1 MSFLICIIL
10 CVFSSAVFAFAL
22 PNEILNFGSNILGFL
37 ALIPLYIVFSK
48 TKNRKTLAV
57 CFGLWVALVQLMGSF
72 WLGFFKDYAGF
83 TLGASSVAYFVL
95 AAAFAPAFYE
105 TLHIKHKALRPF
117 FFAIIW
123 VFWEWFKSN
132 GFLGYPWGTL
142 EMTAF
147 NAHWLK
153 QIADITGVWGI
164 SFVMAFSS
172 ASIAQVALSFMEGFL
187 AKGKLSK
194 KLFITQA
201 RLLGFAFFICCVSG
215 LYSYARLKQ
224 PLKQV
229 ESLKVAIVQPNSNSW
244 EPNYEKKLKELID
257 LTESLLT
264 NSEKPDLII
273 WNEGS
278 LPHAYPISLPYYF
291 TVPENYTFADFML
304 KNETPL
310 LAGTA
315 VPVSGSEDSNGFPRF
330 FTNSVCLISPEA
342 QVLDTYAKTQLV
354 PFAEYMPF
362 IEKPFVQK
370 FFKSLVGFSSG
381 YLPGENLNLISLR
394 KKDGGVINFSAP
406 ICFEDAFPSLCAHLH
421 NLGSELMINLTDD
434 SWSRTD
440 SAEYQHFI
448 VASFRTI
455 ELRTTLVRSAN
466 AGYSCVIDPKG
477 EVTSDLP
484 LFTSAGLY
492 ADVPIYEYKT
502 TFYARFKDWLPMICY
517 LLILAFPV
525 WKFLCQRYKIKKD
538 EAQSLLECEN
548 HRD

>member
-1 MSFLICIIL
+1 MSFLNCIVL
-10 CVFSSAVFAFAL
+10 SVLSSVVFAFAL
-22 PNEILNFGSNILGFL
+22 PNEVLNFGSSVLGFL
-37 ALIPLYIVFSK
+37 ALIPLYAVFSK
-48 TKNRKTLAV
+48 AKNRKTIAV
-57 CFGLWVALVQLMGSF
+57 CFGIWVALVHLMGSF
-72 WLGFFKDYAGF
+72 WLGFFKDYAIF

-95 AAAFAPAFYE
+95 ASAFAPAFYE
-105 TLHIKHKALRPF
+105 ALHLKNKNLRPL
-117 FFAIIW
+117 FFAIVL

-164 SFVMAFSS
+164 SFVIAFTS
-172 ASIAQVALSFMEGFL
+172 ASFAQVILSITEEL

-194 KLFITQA
+194 DCVISQLRVLACVCF
-201 RLLGFAFFICCVSG
+201 LCFVSG
-215 LYSYARLKQ
+215 LYSFVSFKK

-229 ESLKVAIVQPNSNSW
+229 DSLKVAIVQPNSNSW
-244 EPNYEKKLKELID
+244 EPDYEKKIKELID
-257 LTESLLT
+257 LTESLLV
-264 NSEKPDLII
+264 NSENPDLII

-278 LPHAYPISLPYYF
+278 LPCAYPLSLVYYF
-291 TVPENYTFADFML
+291 TTPENYTFVDFML

-315 VPVSGSEDSNGFPRF
+315 MPVAGSENSNGVPQF

-342 QVLDTYAKTQLV
+342 EVLDTYAKAQLV

-381 YLPGENLNLISLR
+381 YLPGKNLNLISLR

-406 ICFEDAFPSLCAHLH
+406 ICFEDAFPSLCASLH

-455 ELRTTLVRSAN
+455 ELRTTLIRSAN

-492 ADVPIYEYKT
+492 ADVPIYEYTT
-502 TFYARFKDWLPMICY
+502 TFYTRFKDWLPIICY
-517 LLILAFPV
+517 LLTLALPI
-525 WKFLCQRYKIKKD
+525 WKFLSCKFKLKKSK
-538 EAQSLLECEN
+538 EIVLLECEN
-548 HRD
+548 CCD